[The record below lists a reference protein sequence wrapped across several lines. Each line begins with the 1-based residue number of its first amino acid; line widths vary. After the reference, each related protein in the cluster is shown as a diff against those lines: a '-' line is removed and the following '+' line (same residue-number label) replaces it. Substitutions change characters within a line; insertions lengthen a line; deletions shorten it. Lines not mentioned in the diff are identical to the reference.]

1 MNTQTITKAK
11 ARYIYI
17 YILALGIVLF
27 GTNVKAE
34 SSGWFVGGGIGV
46 GGFERYDTY
55 TSHYKPLNSYYS
67 SSGKGKNG
75 TNIAAFATSVLSG
88 YKHFFTDKLGIRG
101 YGSIDYF
108 YMPDYIVGNKFAGAA
123 SKVKYGIGADFLYTF
138 LQKPKFDL
146 GAFAGLWLGGESVFG
161 KAFDDLNKCL
171 SDIVCAI
178 GAENNP
184 EVAALARQNTR
195 VEHNATS
202 TIFQAALNL
211 GMRSNILAN
220 HGIEAV
226 ISIPFVPHNTYHNIT
241 QQYYNGVETHLE
253 NRKGYV
259 NNTWN
264 LMLRY
269 LYNF

>member
-1 MNTQTITKAK
+1 M
-11 ARYIYI
+11 
-17 YILALGIVLF
+17 LF
-27 GTNVKAE
+27 GTNAKAE

-46 GGFERYDTY
+46 AGLDSY
-55 TSHYKPLNSYYS
+55 TDYTTHNKSNNFNYSKSYKAEYE
-67 SSGKGKNG
+67 
-75 TNIAAFATSVLSG
+75 AAFAISVLGG

-108 YMPDYIVGNKFAGAA
+108 YMPDYVKGNKFAGEA

-146 GAFAGLWLGGESVFG
+146 GAFAGLWLGGESIFG
-161 KAFDDLNKCL
+161 KAFDNFNKCAK
-171 SDIVCAI
+171 DIVCSI

-184 EVAALARQNTR
+184 EIAALARQNTQ
-195 VEHNATS
+195 VEHNSTS

-226 ISIPFVPHNTYHNIT
+226 ISIPFVPHNTFHNIS
-241 QQYYNGVETHLE
+241 QQYSNGVETNLE

-264 LMLRY
+264 LMFRY

>member
-1 MNTQTITKAK
+1 M
-11 ARYIYI
+11 
-17 YILALGIVLF
+17 LF
-27 GTNVKAE
+27 GTNAKAE

-46 GGFERYDTY
+46 GGFERYG
-55 TSHYKPLNSYYS
+55 TSNIYNKTTDVNYS
-67 SSGKGKNG
+67 DSGKGRNG
-75 TNIAAFATSVLSG
+75 ANIAAFATSVLGG

-108 YMPDYIVGNKFAGAA
+108 YIPNYSLEENRIGLVSGAA

-146 GAFAGLWLGGESVFG
+146 GAFAGLWLGGESIFG
-161 KAFDDLNKCL
+161 KAFDSYNECSKDAACL
-171 SDIVCAI
+171 I
-178 GAENNP
+178 GAES
-184 EVAALARQNTR
+184 EQIAVLARQNMQ
-195 VEHNATS
+195 VEHNSTS

-226 ISIPFVPHNTYHNIT
+226 ISIPFVRHNTWHNIS
-241 QQYYNGVETHLE
+241 QQYSNGVETNLQ
-253 NRKGYV
+253 NSKQYV

-264 LMLRY
+264 LMFRY

>member
-1 MNTQTITKAK
+1 M
-11 ARYIYI
+11 
-17 YILALGIVLF
+17 LF
-27 GTNVKAE
+27 GTNAKAE

-46 GGFERYDTY
+46 AGLDSYDDY
-55 TSHYKPLNSYYS
+55 NSYYKPTNSNYS
-67 SSGKGKNG
+67 SSYKN
-75 TNIAAFATSVLSG
+75 NSNRAAFATSVLGG

-108 YMPDYIVGNKFAGAA
+108 YMPNYIVENKLAGGA

-146 GAFAGLWLGGESVFG
+146 GAFAGLWIGGESIFG
-161 KAFDDLNKCL
+161 KAFDEFNKCFK
-171 SDIVCAI
+171 DIVCMI
-178 GAENNP
+178 EP
-184 EVAALARQNTR
+184 ESEQIAALARQNTR
-195 VEHNATS
+195 VEHNSTS

-220 HGIEAV
+220 HGIEAM
-226 ISIPFVPHNTYHNIT
+226 ISIPFVPHNTYHNIS
-241 QQYYNGVETHLE
+241 QQYSNGAETHLE

-264 LMLRY
+264 LMFRY